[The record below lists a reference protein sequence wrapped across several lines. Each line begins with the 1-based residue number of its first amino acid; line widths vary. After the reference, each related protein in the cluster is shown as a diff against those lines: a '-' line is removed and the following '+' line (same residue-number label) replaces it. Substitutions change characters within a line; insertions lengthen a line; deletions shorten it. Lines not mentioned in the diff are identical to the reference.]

1 MKAIL
6 LFIASLAFFSVTS
19 FAATVAVLEMEANQ
33 GASERVPVSDLQYLT
48 ATFRDLAVKELST
61 DPNFT
66 IMMFAD
72 SVNAASADFVCR
84 SRIGFLDELFTLSA
98 ELYSTSTNNVVASF
112 GDRGS
117 DVNALLEIMTQNS
130 SGFFNKLKE
139 NRQNQFV
146 DTNLVAVDSV
156 VRQNNVMLSE
166 HGWLE
171 INTNLAGNAAGK
183 GPISV
188 YVDGF
193 LVDNNGFVVEGNK
206 IQLDKGLHDVRLMH
220 PCYEPVEFQVF
231 ITADKTVKVDK
242 NLPHATGVLE
252 LKAEYNG
259 EPQMVAVYVNG
270 AEAGST
276 PFANEIPLC
285 AVVELKGE
293 GWREKVDVELKLND
307 VVHVTH
313 SLNYTPEAVPVINK
327 GLQREGLIGIDEVGE
342 TETPEVNVPVLP
354 EKKKSKKK
362 ILNLIPLG
370 ISAAVTVTGTV
381 LAIVGNSKAKKA
393 AETRVSTKSDYD
405 KIHDDAESGQTIRG
419 VGIGLA
425 IAGAV
430 GIGLSFVF

>member
-1 MKAIL
+1 MKVIP
-6 LFIASLAFFSVTS
+6 LFIAYLAILSVTS
-19 FAATVAVLEMEANQ
+19 FAASVAVLEMETDQ
-33 GASERVPVSDLQYLT
+33 SASERAPASDFQYLSG
-48 ATFRDLAVKELST
+48 TFRDLAVKELST

-66 IMMFAD
+66 IVTFVD
-72 SVNAASADFVCR
+72 SVNAVTADFVCR
-84 SRIGFLDELFTLSA
+84 TRVGFFDESFTLSA
-98 ELYSTSTNNVVASF
+98 ELYSTSSNNLVASF
-112 GDRGS
+112 REHGP
-117 DVNALLEIMTQNS
+117 DVNALLDIIQRNS
-130 SGFFNKLKE
+130 SDFFNKLKE
-139 NRQNQFV
+139 TRQNQFV
-146 DTNLVAVDSV
+146 DTNVVVADSTV
-156 VRQNNVMLSE
+156 NQNSVMSSE

-171 INTNLAGNAAGK
+171 INSNLAGNAADK

-188 YVDGF
+188 FVDGF

-206 IQLDKGLHDVRLMH
+206 IQLEKGLHDVRMAH

-231 ITADKTVKVDK
+231 ITADKIVKVDK

-259 EPQMVAVYVNG
+259 ELQMVAVYVNG
-270 AEAGST
+270 VEAGNT

-285 AVVELKGE
+285 AVVELKGD
-293 GWREKVDVELKLND
+293 GWREKVDVEPKLND

-327 GLQREGLIGIDEVGE
+327 GFHKDGLIGIDEVGE
-342 TETPEVNVPVLP
+342 TVTSDVEVPVLP

-393 AETRVSTKSDYD
+393 AETKVSTKSEYD